1 MLSSCNQAT
10 FKCSHLG
17 WVDEELETQGRRGE
31 GEGEFC
37 PHFDGGGGGGREDG
51 GGSGGGVQLDILREI
66 CYRFSTK
73 PSPTES

>member
-37 PHFDGGGGGGREDG
+37 PHFDGGGGGGREDRGREERG
-51 GGSGGGVQLDILREI
+51 GGREEREGREGPGGVRGG
-66 CYRFSTK
+66 SK
-73 PSPTES
+73 